1 MYNYREINI
10 LSGQIQRNS
19 LFIRLLF
26 CITFSFVIFA
36 ANAQEITVR
45 ARNLPASEVV
55 YSLVRSCNIQLS
67 FNERQLSKEKITIDK
82 SFSTPED
89 ALEGILDGSGFEY
102 KKLGDIFLILKKEE
116 KRIILNGWIGDKY
129 TGESLPFA
137 HVIINGTGQV
147 SDQSGRFVLETG
159 SDQNEVKISYIG
171 YYSVDTTLLSGS
183 HKILLTPS
191 VQGLE
196 EIIVEGK
203 KAIRSLEVGD
213 SPGTIRLNS
222 KIARKIPGNGDNAVF
237 NFLRLQPGIVAAG
250 EQSSDLIIWGG
261 YEGHSK
267 VMYDGYTIY
276 GLKNFNDNISA
287 VNPYMTK
294 DILVLKGGYGAEYG
308 GRVGG
313 IVDITGIS
321 GDIYSPRIN
330 LNINNMTINGMASV
344 PVNRHDAL
352 TFAFRRTY
360 YNLVDPEDILG
371 SLFTRRSNTDIT
383 VVPDYTFG
391 DFNIKYAGKSLK
403 LGSYYIS
410 LYQGKD
416 DFQYRLDQERNNVAV
431 IQENS
436 ESNNQRGGA
445 IHWSRDLFDKFS
457 SDFTVDYT
465 ELSSDVTLNQDI
477 ARLSNREQ
485 VFSRNKTSGNYVSE
499 YGFLNRYFLTTGSE
513 TRNQL
518 QAGIGYRQNLIELVS
533 NVDDAE
539 QLNTL
544 SQTGRFVSYLS
555 NNVIAGDFLEFKSGL
570 RAEIPLNINR
580 LYIQPR
586 LSILFKPVKNLSTYL
601 AWGIYN
607 QFITKTSVLDD
618 YGNYQYFWAIA
629 DNIDVPVLSSYHY
642 VGGVSYKN
650 NNILLS
656 AEGYYKTT
664 DGLSRYV
671 NLLRLNLISVFPG
684 DSRAYG
690 GDFLVKGNFGK
701 HEAWVSYSLSKTLE
715 YFNYFLRDEYR
726 FAPQDQRHEIK
737 SSILLNFNPFYFSA
751 NYVYGSGFILRN
763 TLVSVDDPER
773 YPYNRLDLAIYYNVS
788 VKDYTFEVG
797 ASVLNALNS
806 ENIKYSNFVRVPSEQ
821 LSSINIK
828 AEAVPFTP
836 AIFLNLS
843 F

>member
-1 MYNYREINI
+1 MYKSQKINI
-10 LSGQIQRNS
+10 LSEQNPTNS
-19 LFIRLLF
+19 KLVLLLL
-26 CITFSFVIFA
+26 CIVFSLQFSFV
-36 ANAQEITVR
+36 NAQQIHVQ
-45 ARNLPASEVV
+45 AKNLPLSDVV
-55 YSLVRSCNIQLS
+55 YSLVNSCNIQLS
-67 FNERQLSKEKITIDK
+67 FNERQLSKVKTSINR
-82 SFSTPED
+82 SFSTPEE
-89 ALEGILDGSGFEY
+89 ALNGILQGSGFEY
-102 KKLGDIFLILKKEE
+102 RTMGDVFLILKKEE
-116 KRIILNGWIGDKY
+116 LKYILNGWIGDKF

-147 SDQSGRFVLETG
+147 SDQNGRFILETG

-171 YYSVDTTLLSGS
+171 YYYLDTMLLSGS
-183 HKILLTPS
+183 HKVFLTPS

-203 KAIRSLEVGD
+203 QVMNSLEIGEA
-213 SPGTIRLNS
+213 PGTLRLNS

-237 NFLRLQPGIVAAG
+237 NFLRLQPGIIAAG

-267 VMYDGYTIY
+267 VMYDGFTIY

-287 VNPYMTK
+287 VNPYMAK

-313 IVDITGIS
+313 IVDIIGIS
-321 GDIYSPRIN
+321 GDIYAPRIN
-330 LNINNMTINGMASV
+330 LNLNNMTINGMASV
-344 PVNRHDAL
+344 PVFRHDAL
-352 TFAFRRTY
+352 TLAFRRTY
-360 YNLVDPEDILG
+360 YNLVNPEDILG
-371 SLFTRRSNTDIT
+371 SLFTKRNTSDIT

-391 DFNIKYAGKSLK
+391 DFNLKYAGKSRT
-403 LGSYYIS
+403 LGSYYLS

-416 DFQYRLDQERNNVAV
+416 DFQYRLDQERSNVAI

-436 ESNNQRGGA
+436 ESNTQRGGA
-445 IHWSRDLFDKFS
+445 IHWSRDLFDAFS
-457 SDFTVDYT
+457 SDFTLDYT

-499 YGFLNRYFLTTGSE
+499 FGFLNRYFLATGAE

-518 QAGIGYRQNLIELVS
+518 QAGLGYRQNYIELVS
-533 NVDDAE
+533 NVDDEE
-539 QLNTL
+539 QLDTR
-544 SQTGRFVSYLS
+544 SQTGRFVSYIS
-555 NNVIAGDFLEFKSGL
+555 NNVIAGDFLEFKSGV

-642 VGGVSYKN
+642 VGGVSYKDK
-650 NNILLS
+650 NILLS

-664 DGLSRYV
+664 NGLSRYV

-684 DSRAYG
+684 DSRAFG
-690 GDFLVKGNFGK
+690 GDFLVKGNIGK

-715 YFNYFLRDEYR
+715 YFNYFIRDDYR
-726 FAPQDQRHEIK
+726 YAPQDQRHELK
-737 SSILLNFNPFYFSA
+737 SSILLDFNPFYLSA

-763 TLVSVDDPER
+763 TLISVNDPER
-773 YPYNRLDLAIYYNVS
+773 YPYNRLDLAIYYS
-788 VKDYTFEVG
+788 LSLKEYTVEVG
-797 ASVLNALNS
+797 ASVLNALNA

-821 LSSINIK
+821 LSSININ

-836 AIFLNLS
+836 AIFLNMS